1 MVPVAFAGF
10 ANARTLSSAYTETP
24 EAASR
29 SFDDERDGFV
39 MGESGAILMLESLS
53 HAVAHGADS
62 SKTIQLIFLSQQI
75 NQ

>member
-53 HAVAHGADS
+53 HTVAHGAYIYTEIS
-62 SKTIQLIFLSQQI
+62 G
-75 NQ
+75 